1 MKRRLGEYRACAKAR
16 AVREAT
22 STTFANALIW
32 LAKAFSYISMRIG
45 QWAFFALAIA
55 AVYDNRSTETILL
68 LVIAGLILRH
78 TLMARVSSGLITAY
92 NLEAAIRATDPEAEN
107 DEMQAPSIFLGG

>member
-1 MKRRLGEYRACAKAR
+1 MRRRLGEYRASAKAR

-22 STTFANALIW
+22 STTFARMIIW
-32 LAKAFSYISMRIG
+32 LIQALSYISMRIG

-55 AVYDNRSTETILL
+55 AVYDNRSTETVVL

-78 TLMARVSSGLITAY
+78 TLMARVSAGLITAY
-92 NLEAAIRATDPEAEN
+92 NLEAHIRVNDPDAAN
-107 DEMQAPSIFLGG
+107 DELQAPSIFFS